1 MHGRLWDE
9 PGGAAYL
16 ARLTSI
22 GEEHVVFD
30 QIGAWASVI
39 GLLALGHSVMF
50 AALSFAPAS
59 PLEALSTSLGAFLW
73 VAIGPISTIGAVCS
87 GYIRLHTE
95 PWVIRASRRRWR
107 LSAHCLAGVRF
118 TLVSRPAQALR
129 IQRSDGTIEIGER
142 EDCENNMPTRICQ

>member
-22 GEEHVVFD
+22 GEEHAVFD

-59 PLEALSTSLGAFLW
+59 PLEALSTSLCAFLW
-73 VAIGPISTIGAVCS
+73 TAIGLISTIGAMCS
-87 GYIRLHTE
+87 GYIPSLGLFE
-95 PWVIRASRRRWR
+95 
-107 LSAHCLAGVRF
+107 LLGGAGVSVPIVWRAGDS
-118 TLVSRPAQALR
+118 L
-129 IQRSDGTIEIGER
+129 
-142 EDCENNMPTRICQ
+142 